1 MLQHSH
7 IKTFYKSLI
16 NSTFSITE
24 ICIHLVKIKV
34 LELQTLCLAL
44 SERIKNEY
52 MTNFLSLMKNDQ
64 IHYQTIYVQVCMLS
78 RFSRVR
84 FFVTPWT
91 VAHQAL
97 LSMGFSRQ
105 DYWSGLPCPPPGDL
119 PDPGIELASLVA
131 PTLTGKFFTNTATW
145 EALKGVW
152 DILYLRCLSYNCI
165 YSLTFFKPLFK
176 SPFLN

>member
-52 MTNFLSLMKNDQ
+52 MTNLLSLMKNDQ
-64 IHYQTIYVQVCMLS
+64 IHYQTIYVQACMLS

-119 PDPGIELASLVA
+119 PDPGIEPESHISPALAS
-131 PTLTGKFFTNTATW
+131 KFFTTRATW
-145 EALKGVW
+145 EAHQT
-152 DILYLRCLSYNCI
+152 IYN
-165 YSLTFFKPLFK
+165 YT
-176 SPFLN
+176 LNEK